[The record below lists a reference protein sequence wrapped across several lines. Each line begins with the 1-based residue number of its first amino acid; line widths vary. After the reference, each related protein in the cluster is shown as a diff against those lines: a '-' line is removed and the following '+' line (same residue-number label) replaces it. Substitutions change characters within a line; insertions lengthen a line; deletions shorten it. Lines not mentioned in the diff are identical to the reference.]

1 MNQFPFASLITLLV
15 VSLMFWTAIN
25 VGRARAKY
33 GIQVP
38 ATTGHDVFER
48 IYRVQ
53 MNTLEAAALML
64 PALWVYATT
73 IGDRGAALAG
83 LIWLAGRLWYAMAYP
98 KDPAKRGGGFGV
110 ATLPLAGLWLGG
122 LWGVIRT
129 L

>member
-33 GIQVP
+33 GIQAP
-38 ATTGHDVFER
+38 ATTGHDIFER

-64 PALWVYATT
+64 PALWVSATT
-73 IGDRGAALAG
+73 IGDRGAAVAG

-98 KDPAKRGGGFGV
+98 KDPTKRGGGFGV
-110 ATLPLAGLWLGG
+110 ATLALAGLWLGG
-122 LWGVIRT
+122 LWGVIRS